1 MAFWKEQNILRT
13 TLPLELN
20 EKELRHRNNSGSE
33 MLIYG
38 YLPLMES
45 AQCVRKNLLGCDRK
59 ESFMVLKD
67 RYGKEFVSA
76 CVCDPRKTGNTEKK
90 RYCYN
95 ILYNSIPFGLLKECR
110 QVRALGVSAL
120 RLSFTMESPEET
132 DRIFREF
139 SDVYLSGQKPADRE
153 YTKGHFKRGAE

>member
-1 MAFWKEQNILRT
+1 M
-13 TLPLELN
+13 
-20 EKELRHRNNSGSE
+20 
-33 MLIYG
+33 
-38 YLPLMES
+38 
-45 AQCVRKNLLGCDRK
+45 
-59 ESFMVLKD
+59 
-67 RYGKEFVSA
+67 
-76 CVCDPRKTGNTEKK
+76 K

-95 ILYNSIPFGLLKECR
+95 ILYNSIPFGLLNECR